1 MSKLIVIL
9 LILLPI
15 VSNAQRFWMGR
26 DSVRVIRADSVF
38 VNGGYVGPD
47 TMHIRHLN
55 SGFSGNNDPWML
67 RLLGRND
74 IGGPHFHH
82 NWANSNFTQFTVNY
96 GQMSVGF
103 ATPSTGTTSGAR
115 AAFYKV
121 LTAGTK
127 VDSAIAPIANI
138 PIAQMNV
145 FMHRGQTSSLVS
157 SGSVYDYSNGSRWIE
172 AWVDSV
178 AADGT
183 VAVRSELYAKNTG
196 SASIPTGTLGLRINK
211 FGNVV
216 IPQQL
221 MVGST
226 NNPSSSAAL
235 QINSTTSGV
244 LFPRMTTT
252 ERDAISNPID
262 GLVIYNTTAN
272 KLQVRSSSAW
282 VDLH

>member
-1 MSKLIVIL
+1 MRLAIL
-9 LILLPI
+9 FLFVVLPFI
-15 VSNAQRFWMGR
+15 CSAQRFWMGR
-26 DSVRVIRADSVF
+26 DSVKVIRADSIF

-47 TMHIRHLN
+47 TMYVRHLN
-55 SGFSGNNDPWML
+55 SGFSGKSDPWML

-103 ATPSTGTTSGAR
+103 ATPSTGATTGAR

-121 LTAGTK
+121 LTASTK

-145 FMHRGQTSSLVS
+145 YIHRGQTSSLVS
-157 SGSVYDYSNGSRWIE
+157 SGTVYDYSNGSRWVE

-196 SASIPTGTLGLRINK
+196 SASIPSGTMGLRVNK
-211 FGNVV
+211 FSNVV

-272 KLQVRSSSAW
+272 KLQVRSSSTW